1 MKAVWFNI
9 GGDFDSFNAP
19 YMERKKHCAGH
30 SFLPSGNFLTAVDQY
45 RPAVWTYSCKRRQES
60 KHMAR
65 QITDDD
71 LPPTKSIDSMMQRQ
85 RQGSGRKE
93 RLIQNIQSITD
104 RLV

>member
-1 MKAVWFNI
+1 
-9 GGDFDSFNAP
+9 
-19 YMERKKHCAGH
+19 
-30 SFLPSGNFLTAVDQY
+30 
-45 RPAVWTYSCKRRQES
+45 
-60 KHMAR
+60 MAR